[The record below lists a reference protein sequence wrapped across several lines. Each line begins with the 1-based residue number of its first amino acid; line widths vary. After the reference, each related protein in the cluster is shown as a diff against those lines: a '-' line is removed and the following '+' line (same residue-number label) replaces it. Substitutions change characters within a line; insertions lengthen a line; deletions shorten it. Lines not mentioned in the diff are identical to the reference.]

1 MPYHGHKNYWEDDRR
16 EGAPIAKDAEGQ
28 TIIPTQQ
35 MLDEQLARLRRIQ
48 QAHDRLAQEQLAQKR
63 WDIR

>member
-35 MLDEQLARLRRIQ
+35 MLDQQLERLRRIQ
-48 QAHDRLAQEQLAQKR
+48 QAEEQLAQRR
-63 WDIR
+63 WSQR

>member
-48 QAHDRLAQEQLAQKR
+48 QAEEQLAQRR
-63 WDIR
+63 WSQR

>member
-1 MPYHGHKNYWEDDRR
+1 MWRPDNPVEVEPERTD
-16 EGAPIAKDAEGQ
+16 PLPKDAEGK

-35 MLDEQLARLRRIQ
+35 MLDQQLERLRRIQ
-48 QAHDRLAQEQLAQKR
+48 QAEEQLAQKR

>member
-16 EGAPIAKDAEGQ
+16 EGAPIAKDAEGR
-28 TIIPTQQ
+28 TIVPTQQ

-48 QAHDRLAQEQLAQKR
+48 QAEEKLAERR
-63 WDIR
+63 WSQR

>member
-1 MPYHGHKNYWEDDRR
+1 MPYHGHKNYWEDTRT
-16 EGAPIAKDAEGQ
+16 EGAPIAKDAEGK

-48 QAHDRLAQEQLAQKR
+48 QAEEQLAQRR
-63 WDIR
+63 WSQR